1 MKINFD
7 LNVIV
12 YFAAI
17 SVGIYTSLL
26 LWFSSRNR
34 FANKVLSLLIISITG
49 WVVDAFL
56 RKSGIYGL
64 YPNLYFLPIYY
75 SFAFGPLLFLYV
87 RAITNKDFK
96 FTRFELL
103 HFIPVLIQGCF
114 YLIVCFQPYH
124 VKYDLWFNVHQ
135 PYTYRIEYDGTWL
148 SLVIYLVLSFLY
160 FRKYQ
165 SWLANNYSNLS
176 RKLLNWL
183 KFSLIT
189 LILVC
194 IAWLFEAVLRDF
206 KNTYYQY
213 DFSTNLLCI
222 VIYGVGVLGMQEADT
237 LVEFKGEKVADR
249 SGAIIKPDE
258 AVVRLID
265 EAMTGHRLYLNPELT
280 LAELAAFL
288 NLPAKT
294 VSFNINAAYNKP
306 FNTYIN
312 SFRVDEIKRRL
323 QTADL
328 QKFTLLSIA
337 FDSGFNSKTSFNRIF
352 KEFTGTSPSDF
363 IKK

>member
-1 MKINFD
+1 M
-7 LNVIV
+7 
-12 YFAAI
+12 
-17 SVGIYTSLL
+17 
-26 LWFSSRNR
+26 
-34 FANKVLSLLIISITG
+34 
-49 WVVDAFL
+49 
-56 RKSGIYGL
+56 
-64 YPNLYFLPIYY
+64 
-75 SFAFGPLLFLYV
+75 
-87 RAITNKDFK
+87 
-96 FTRFELL
+96 
-103 HFIPVLIQGCF
+103 
-114 YLIVCFQPYH
+114 
-124 VKYDLWFNVHQ
+124 
-135 PYTYRIEYDGTWL
+135 
-148 SLVIYLVLSFLY
+148 
-160 FRKYQ
+160 
-165 SWLANNYSNLS
+165 
-176 RKLLNWL
+176 
-183 KFSLIT
+183 
-189 LILVC
+189 C

-249 SGAIIKPDE
+249 SGAPIKPDE